1 MEPLGVVVFSV
12 TMITSFAQVLVESVQ
27 RLFDKNLDVAYLP
40 KSAIAAMA
48 STVVVKLAVWF
59 AYRSFKSP
67 SVRALSQDAWNDVV
81 FNTVSLIF
89 PVSSLSRLSQKKSSQ
104 C

>member
-59 AYRSFKSP
+59 AYRSFTSR
-67 SVRALSQDAWNDVV
+67 SVRALSQDAMNDVV
-81 FNTVSLIF
+81 FSTVSLIF
-89 PVSSLSRLSQKKSSQ
+89 PVSSLSQLSRESSYD
-104 C
+104 